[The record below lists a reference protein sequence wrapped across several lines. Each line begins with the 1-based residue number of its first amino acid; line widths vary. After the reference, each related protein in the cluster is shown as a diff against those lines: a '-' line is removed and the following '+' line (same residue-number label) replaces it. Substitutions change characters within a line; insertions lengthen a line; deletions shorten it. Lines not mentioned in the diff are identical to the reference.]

1 VEEVCGTMRTGWDF
15 TRSVAEKLQEAGFQ
29 FEAKVAIGGV
39 RLDFVVQAPDG
50 REIVVEAK
58 AWEQSRGF
66 RNRAIHQARS
76 FKEILGADEAFVV
89 VQGLERSR
97 VSEGVVTLDRLV
109 SALQEELDKREGP
122 KKARA
127 AIRAPEDTVFAAMPF
142 DEAYNDTYFLAMS
155 YAAESVGAVCER
167 VDQKRYSGDIVE
179 MIKSM
184 IRECKAMIADLSEA
198 NPNVLYEVG
207 YAHGLGKPTVHICAT
222 PLSEL
227 PFNVSQ
233 WNTLKYTFGNTWEFR
248 EDLASA
254 LKSAL
259 AN

>member
-1 VEEVCGTMRTGWDF
+1 MRTGWDF
-15 TRSVAEKLQEAGFQ
+15 TRLVAQKLREAGFQ

-39 RLDFVVQAPDG
+39 RLDFVIHAPDG
-50 REIVVEAK
+50 REIAVEAK

-109 SALQEELDKREGP
+109 SALQERPEQREVP

-127 AIRAPEDTVFAAMPF
+127 AIRAPENIIFAAMPF
-142 DEAYNDTYFLAMS
+142 GELYDDTFLVAMS
-155 YAAESVGAVCER
+155 YAAKSVSAVCER
-167 VDQKRYSGDIVE
+167 VDQKRFSGDIVE

-184 IRECKAMIADLSEA
+184 IRECTAMIADLSGA

-207 YAHGLGKPTVHICAT
+207 YAHGLGKPTVLICAT

-227 PFNVSQ
+227 PFDVRQ
-233 WNTLKYTFGNTWEFR
+233 WKTLKYTFGKTWEFR

-254 LKSAL
+254 LESVL